1 MKPAKTEKKEN
12 QVSKSINENFHDF
25 NGRLD
30 LILKLI
36 RIMINLSISEG
47 KILDLNKKKEL
58 IKKYND
64 MFKAAKNEF
73 NLNLQEILSNDFL
86 NDIMKNLSLFNNK
99 LIQLLKAALSYY
111 NKFLLNKISV
121 DILVDNLIDLFGK
134 SIAYVK
140 NNKGKNLSFDLIKE
154 FYSYLDDISKRAED
168 LKQLSSKKKSK
179 EEELKIKEKE
189 ESVSKYYLKI
199 ETLKKALEEK
209 ENELN
214 STNEQLMTISLD
226 LGAYKEM
233 NEDLTK
239 RVREIN
245 DNPNGIIVEKNKSID
260 DYKDIINR
268 IEQKFS
274 KFEKSNSALSK
285 KVSQNERKIIG
296 LEKSN
301 SFLKK
306 INRGQNMKIQQ
317 LENEMQNLMAMM
329 ELNKK
334 ENKEINKAFTDKWRE
349 LKTYIIQLEDGNQ
362 FLFDNLN
369 DLENSVTQ
377 FMMDY
382 EINNPNIFDNV
393 DTDFYNYNFFNKN

>member
-199 ETLKKALEEK
+199 ETLKKTLEEK

-285 KVSQNERKIIG
+285 KVSQNERKIIE

-306 INRGQNMKIQQ
+306 INRDQNMKIQQ

-362 FLFDNLN
+362 FLFNNLN

>member
-285 KVSQNERKIIG
+285 KVSQNERKIIELG
-296 LEKSN
+296 KSN

-306 INRGQNMKIQQ
+306 INRDQNMKIQQ

>member
-199 ETLKKALEEK
+199 ETLKKTLEEK

-285 KVSQNERKIIG
+285 KVSQNERKIIE

-306 INRGQNMKIQQ
+306 INRDQNMKIQQ

>member
-199 ETLKKALEEK
+199 ETLKKTLEEK

-285 KVSQNERKIIG
+285 KVSQNERKIIE

-349 LKTYIIQLEDGNQ
+349 LKTYIIQLE
-362 FLFDNLN
+362 
-369 DLENSVTQ
+369 
-377 FMMDY
+377 
-382 EINNPNIFDNV
+382 IN
-393 DTDFYNYNFFNKN
+393 FYLII

>member
-199 ETLKKALEEK
+199 ETLKKTLEEK

-306 INRGQNMKIQQ
+306 INRDQNMKIQQ

-362 FLFDNLN
+362 FLFNNLN

>member
-199 ETLKKALEEK
+199 ETLKKTLEEK

-239 RVREIN
+239 KVREIN

-285 KVSQNERKIIG
+285 KVSQNERKIIE

-362 FLFDNLN
+362 FLFNNLN

>member
-199 ETLKKALEEK
+199 ETLKKTLEEK

-285 KVSQNERKIIG
+285 KVSQNERKIIELG
-296 LEKSN
+296 KSN

-306 INRGQNMKIQQ
+306 INRDQNMKIQQ